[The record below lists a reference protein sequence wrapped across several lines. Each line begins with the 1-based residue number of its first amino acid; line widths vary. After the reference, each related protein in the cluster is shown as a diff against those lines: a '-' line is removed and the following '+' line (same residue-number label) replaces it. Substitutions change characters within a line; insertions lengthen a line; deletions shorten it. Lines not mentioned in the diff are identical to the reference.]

1 MEEER
6 IRLEQIEFERLEEE
20 RRIQEEIEIQEKIRL
35 EELEFLR

>member
-20 RRIQEEIEIQEKIRL
+20 RRIQEEIEIQEKNRL
-35 EELEFLR
+35 EELEF

>member
-35 EELEFLR
+35 EELEF

>member
-20 RRIQEEIEIQEKIRL
+20 RSIQEEIEIQEKIRL
-35 EELEFLR
+35 EELEF